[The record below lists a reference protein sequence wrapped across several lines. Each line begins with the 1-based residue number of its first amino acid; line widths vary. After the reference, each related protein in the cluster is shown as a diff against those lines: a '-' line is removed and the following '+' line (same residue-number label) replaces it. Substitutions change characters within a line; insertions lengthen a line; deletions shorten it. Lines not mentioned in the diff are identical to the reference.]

1 MISFGTGA
9 IINTNMIE
17 HDINIKIK
25 RTLDGAPAKAWFDK
39 VLRDVI
45 NQVERDGLVE
55 CGLLITDDRDIR
67 KLNAKY
73 RKIDRPTDVLS
84 FTNAMEHESDVP
96 FVQPPDGIRHL
107 GEIIISF
114 DQVQEQ
120 ARQDNKT
127 IEKVFVMLIVHGL
140 LHLMG
145 YDHEA
150 DEQAEVMEAKE
161 AKIIEAS
168 NYSCKYQSGG

>member
-9 IINTNMIE
+9 IISTNMIE
-17 HDINIKIK
+17 HDINIRIK
-25 RTLDGAPAKAWFDK
+25 RTLDGAPAKAWFNK
-39 VLRDVI
+39 VLCDVI
-45 NQVERDGLVE
+45 NLMGPDGLVE

-84 FTNAMEHESDVP
+84 FTNATEHEADVP
-96 FVQPPDGIRHL
+96 FVQPPDGICHL

-127 IEKVFVMLIVHGL
+127 IETVFVMLIVHGL

-150 DEQAEVMEAKE
+150 DEEAEAMEAKE
-161 AKIIEAS
+161 AEIIEALNRS
-168 NYSCKYQSGG
+168 LENQSGR